1 MLGGSSDA
9 VLRLDGEQLHEVRLP
24 RGSAL
29 TLDMRDPGSSG
40 YVFAGAT
47 FDPDQL
53 RLLGIDPPADGRVR
67 YQFSAKAK
75 GESDILI
82 KIKKAEPGY
91 RPDVYKRVH
100 VIIE

>member
-1 MLGGSSDA
+1 MLGGSDDTL
-9 VLRLDGEQLHEVRLP
+9 LRLDGEQLHEVRLP
-24 RGSAL
+24 RGAAL
-29 TLDMRDPGSSG
+29 TLDMRDPGQSG

-47 FDPDQL
+47 FDPDL
-53 RLLGIDPPADGRVR
+53 VRLLGIDPPADGRVR
-67 YQFSAKAK
+67 YLFTARAK

-91 RPDVYKRVH
+91 RPDVYKQVH